1 MPHRESSPGIQL
13 STLAAKGAGL
23 AVTSNPFGAALSATV
38 GTFFVPGVATGTAKA
53 SVAAAVFTGSW
64 ALAWVAIP
72 IIGGIFAYSFVL
84 PPEIGA
90 KYRTLALILG
100 FANLIICAGI
110 AAAALSAAGASVSF
124 AATTTCVLA
133 GAGAVMLSASVLA
146 GLTATC
152 LCQGFGDFVTQGT
165 NGGGSDF
172 GSQLWS
178 GGRR

>member
-1 MPHRESSPGIQL
+1 MPS
-13 STLAAKGAGL
+13 
-23 AVTSNPFGAALSATV
+23 
-38 GTFFVPGVATGTAKA
+38 VATGTAKA

-64 ALAWVAIP
+64 MFAWAAIP
-72 IIGGIFAYSFVL
+72 LIGGIFACSFVF

-90 KYRTLALILG
+90 KYRTIALIVG

-133 GAGAVMLSASVLA
+133 GAGAVMLSAGVLA

-152 LCQGFGDFVTQGT
+152 LFQGLGDCLGPN
-165 NGGGSDF
+165 NGGGSHF
-172 GSQLWS
+172 GRDMWH
-178 GGRR
+178 GGR